1 MRRIY
6 SYLILTSIV
15 LISTIVLWLSVGFLT
30 IYKHYDGPLYII
42 PAKTFYNPKEIDNL
56 HVTTG
61 SPNNYFAAHLPLY
74 PLLIRGFKELL
85 NYGLQ
90 INELAYLKSMVL
102 VNLISTIG
110 LVLFFYY
117 LLKKFK
123 LTNNPLVL
131 ASVLLFLP
139 RFLAV
144 RTVGAPESLFLLM
157 ILLSLFFFEKQ
168 KFWWAGLFG
177 GLATMTKT
185 PGILLFAGYGLVFV
199 ERFIKIKKVSW
210 QWLGIILI
218 PLGLLGVFG
227 LYAKQYGEHEDLW
240 YTTGLLHD
248 LDYDKYP
255 DAHPNES
262 LKWFADW
269 GYPTELIDAVS
280 AHAFGSQRTN
290 TPPKTKLDYCLIAC
304 DELSGLLYAYSLMRP
319 EGFVGMKPKS
329 VKKKFKDK
337 SFAAKID
344 RAEIMLGV
352 DGMELDLGDHMSTLI
367 AVFQEIEELKK

>member
-1 MRRIY
+1 M
-6 SYLILTSIV
+6 S
-15 LISTIVLWLSVGFLT
+15 
-30 IYKHYDGPLYII
+30 
-42 PAKTFYNPKEIDNL
+42 
-56 HVTTG
+56 
-61 SPNNYFAAHLPLY
+61 HLPTRDEALK
-74 PLLIRGFKELL
+74 LLEEYVQEPYQRLHAK
-85 NYGLQ
+85 
-90 INELAYLKSMVL
+90 MV
-102 VNLISTIG
+102 
-110 LVLFFYY
+110 
-117 LLKKFK
+117 
-123 LTNNPLVL
+123 
-131 ASVLLFLP
+131 A
-139 RFLAV
+139 
-144 RTVGAPESLFLLM
+144 
-157 ILLSLFFFEKQ
+157 
-168 KFWWAGLFG
+168 
-177 GLATMTKT
+177 
-185 PGILLFAGYGLVFV
+185 
-199 ERFIKIKKVSW
+199 
-210 QWLGIILI
+210 LGMEA
-218 PLGLLGVFG
+218 
-227 LYAKQYGEHEDLW
+227 YAKQYGEHEDLW
-240 YTTGLLHD
+240 YMTGLLHD